1 MSAVVWFK
9 RDLRLADHEPL
20 FEAVKAEKNI
30 ALLYIFE
37 PELVYHPNYSAMHWQ
52 FVWKSLIQ
60 LKEKLQ
66 KYGVGMLIKYGS
78 VHVIFDELKTRY
90 EIQRVY
96 SHAETGLETTYQRD
110 INLAKWF
117 EKNEITWKEFQH
129 NGVKRAIGN
138 RNTWRKDWYGY
149 MHGEPLTPNVK
160 DLAERSVLKT
170 PETDEI
176 LPFREWTLSHP
187 LRQKGGVANGM
198 AYLKSFNDFRSVG
211 YSKGISKPAESRT
224 SCSRLSPYF
233 AWGGLS
239 VRQAYQS
246 MYTAKKERITGKMG
260 LQGALTRLRW
270 HCHFIQKFEMEERM
284 EFENF
289 NRGMDK
295 LEKPLKAKKL
305 AAWMEGRTGYPL
317 VDATM
322 RCLRET
328 GYINFRMRAMLVSFA
343 THQLWQPWKPVAMHL
358 SRIFLDFEPG
368 IHYPQIQMQAGMTGM
383 NTIRIYN
390 PVKQSKDHDPDGE
403 FIRKWCPELER
414 IPAEYIHEPWKMPPL
429 AALEYGFEIGKTYP
443 APVVDIEE
451 TRKIASDRLWGTK
464 KDPEVKSEARRILER
479 HSIPRKTKAK

>member
-1 MSAVVWFK
+1 
-9 RDLRLADHEPL
+9 
-20 FEAVKAEKNI
+20 
-30 ALLYIFE
+30 
-37 PELVYHPNYSAMHWQ
+37 
-52 FVWKSLIQ
+52 
-60 LKEKLQ
+60 
-66 KYGVGMLIKYGS
+66 
-78 VHVIFDELKTRY
+78 
-90 EIQRVY
+90 
-96 SHAETGLETTYQRD
+96 
-110 INLAKWF
+110 
-117 EKNEITWKEFQH
+117 
-129 NGVKRAIGN
+129 
-138 RNTWRKDWYGY
+138 
-149 MHGEPLTPNVK
+149 
-160 DLAERSVLKT
+160 
-170 PETDEI
+170 
-176 LPFREWTLSHP
+176 
-187 LRQKGGVANGM
+187 
-198 AYLKSFNDFRSVG
+198 
-211 YSKGISKPAESRT
+211 
-224 SCSRLSPYF
+224 
-233 AWGGLS
+233 
-239 VRQAYQS
+239 
-246 MYTAKKERITGKMG
+246 MYVAKKERKTSKMG

-295 LEKPLKAKKL
+295 LDKPLKAKKL

-390 PVKQSKDHDPDGE
+390 PVKQSKDHDPEGE

-451 TRKIASDRLWGTK
+451 TRKKASDRLWGTK

-479 HSIPRKTKAK
+479 HSIPRKSAGK